1 MRRTQRTAV
10 HHSSTLQ
17 SERPLRRAGERREAQ
32 VIRDEIEMMYVCLVV
47 EVTVWSDETV
57 LATEVV

>member
-1 MRRTQRTAV
+1 V

-17 SERPLRRAGERREAQ
+17 NERPLRRVGERREAQ
-32 VIRDEIEMMYVCLVV
+32 VIRDETEMMYACLVV
-47 EVTVWSDETV
+47 EATVWSDGTV